1 MNMINPFTKP
11 ITSIDNLDLSAIDFE
26 VERQP
31 IYGERTH
38 ENSEGRSF
46 SHFSKIDGKY
56 EYFRKDTG
64 ATLGVHTASYNHDG
78 YKKHVSHV
86 IEAVKEMGTLD
97 QLDTS
102 NAETKFSVYEDG
114 RKLKL
119 ELLFP
124 NNIIEPQI
132 GDITKLRL
140 RDWDSYDGSWGRRL
154 WIDGMRL
161 WCLNGCTSPAFK
173 LGFYAKH
180 TKSISGDESIHRM
193 LTSMKSMVSNFYE
206 DEAKFKRWISTNVTQ
221 EEAQELF
228 SKTLAFAPKAVEED
242 GKWKHHSPNVMDDLR
257 ANIDSN
263 FSQVGRNLYGVY
275 NAATEWATHVQTKRG
290 QIHNIERTR
299 ESKVASML
307 NSPDWNRLERFA
319 A

>member
-31 IYGERTH
+31 IYGLRQTSDYFTDKVVKYEA
-38 ENSEGRSF
+38 
-46 SHFSKIDGKY
+46 IPDKY

-102 NAETKFSVYEDG
+102 NG

-180 TKSISGDESIHRM
+180 TKSISGDESINRI

-206 DEAKFKRWISTNVTQ
+206 DEAKFKRWISTSVTQ

-228 SKTLAFAPKAVEED
+228 SRTLAHQKTAVEED

-257 ANIDSN
+257 GKIDSN